1 MIKFNNVEHSALI
14 DLDKTMTADNLNKQL
29 NKKVIFVMKQLQDQ
43 IIDYADE
50 QIKTNTRLFYEYKH
64 ATIDEAMS
72 IND

>member
-14 DLDKTMTADNLNKQL
+14 DLDKTMAADNLNKQL

-50 QIKTNTRLFYEYKH
+50 QIKTNTRLVYEY
-64 ATIDEAMS
+64 TC
-72 IND
+72 NNR